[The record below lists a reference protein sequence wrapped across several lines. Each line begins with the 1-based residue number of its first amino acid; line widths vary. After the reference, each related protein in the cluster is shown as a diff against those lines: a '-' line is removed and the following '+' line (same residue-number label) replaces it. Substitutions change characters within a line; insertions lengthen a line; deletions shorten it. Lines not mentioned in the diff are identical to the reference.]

1 MATVSINDQ
10 NITKR
15 HWPQMRINE
24 IINDVINEATEK
36 RHIITAIKLD
46 GHELQESG
54 GNVRLQEHQ
63 KLEFT
68 TQSALEISREALNAC
83 GHYIDVIIAKIH
95 RISQLY
101 SQNKLALANQNFAD
115 LIETIG
121 LFVQLVSK
129 LKHTLKKYRPASYA
143 KLTQPE
149 IELHTLAILK
159 ALGPA
164 KEKEDII
171 MLSDLLEYEL
181 VDNLTMWKNIRLP
194 QLQAMHPLEEAPQ

>member
-1 MATVSINDQ
+1 MPTVSINDQ
-10 NITKR
+10 DITR
-15 HWPQMRINE
+15 RNWPQMSINE

-36 RHIITAIKLD
+36 KHIITGIKLD
-46 GHELQESG
+46 GQELKAGDDNLCLKE
-54 GNVRLQEHQ
+54 NQ

-95 RISQLY
+95 RISKLY
-101 SQNKLALANQNFAD
+101 SQNKLPQANQSFAD
-115 LIETIG
+115 LIETIE
-121 LFVQLVSK
+121 LFIQLVSK
-129 LKHTLKKYRPASYA
+129 LKHTLKKYRPESYK
-143 KLTQPE
+143 KLDHPE

-159 ALGPA
+159 ALVPA

>member
-10 NITKR
+10 DVTKYDL
-15 HWPQMRINE
+15 PQMSINE
-24 IINDVINEATEK
+24 IINEVINDVTEK
-36 RHIITAIKLD
+36 QHIITAIKLD
-46 GHELQESG
+46 GRDLDENNGSIKLQG
-54 GNVRLQEHQ
+54 HQ

-68 TQSALEISREALNAC
+68 TQSALTISREALDAC

-95 RISQLY
+95 QVSGLY
-101 SQNKLALANQNFAD
+101 SKNKLSEANLRFAD
-115 LIETIG
+115 LMETMG

-129 LKHTLKKYRPASYA
+129 LKHTIKRYCPENYKK
-143 KLTQPE
+143 LGHPE

-159 ALGPA
+159 ALVPA

-181 VDNLTMWKNIRLP
+181 VDNLTQWKNIRLP
-194 QLQAMHPLEEAPQ
+194 QLQAIHPLDEGQK